1 MMKGRTIEY
10 NKNSNCISDEQRILC
25 PLNNKQS
32 NFLVVD
38 HTHVYNNFL
47 KETVSAFSIGVR
59 QVFKGGKQITQQRA
73 RNKTAV
79 GMQKYILYLNP

>member
-1 MMKGRTIEY
+1 MEGCTIEY
-10 NKNSNCISDEQRILC
+10 NKNSNCISDEQWISC

-38 HTHVYNNFL
+38 HTYVYNNFF
-47 KETVSAFSIGVR
+47 KETVSAFSIGVQ

-79 GMQKYILYLNP
+79 GIRKYIL